1 MLNSQFTPIKQLGS
15 RLGWSLLMLSM
26 IRIVFFLY
34 NYPFF
39 NDIALFQGAK
49 LFFYA
54 LRFDIVAVTY
64 ANLLLIVFSL
74 IPFNFRNRTSY
85 QTFLQIL
92 FVVFNSILFFIEVI
106 DIGFYQFAFRRT
118 LVSDFAMFS
127 NNQSNILGYFL
138 EYWWLVVFLL
148 LLIYGLIRFSKRS
161 FFIPRKGKW
170 SIQILL
176 FILGLGVTI
185 LAARGGI
192 QVRPLTPIAAAKY
205 TQSPAQTHLITNTTI
220 NLIFSFQQKTIQRL
234 HYFPEKELDT
244 LYSLKHLPQPDGDFK
259 GKNVMIIILES
270 LSKEYTG
277 AFANKPYTP
286 FFDSLVSQSFYLENT
301 FANGLRSTEGIAAI
315 TAGLPHLMSDP
326 FIFSAYQTNKL
337 NALAGLLHKKGYY
350 STFFHGSYKGSMEF
364 DSFAKLEGYDNF
376 VDKSVYNNPK
386 DFDGHWGIWDIPFFE
401 YTADRLSEF
410 KQPFFATIFSLT
422 SHHPYNVEPWFEA
435 EHPNM
440 DKHYRTVLYT
450 DLALKRFFAKA
461 AQTDWYKN
469 TLFVITGDH
478 TGPRISKPY
487 QTALGQFKSPIIL
500 FDPQGQL
507 KGKHPGLAQH
517 IDIIPTVLDYLNYDL
532 PYKAFG
538 QSMLDTT
545 QTHYAI
551 MHTDLYQICDE
562 QYLLRFDGQ
571 ASRFLYD
578 YQKDP
583 LNKENLLDKLPDV
596 AKRLEIQLKARL
608 QRYNNSMIDNAL
620 GELISL

>member
-1 MLNSQFTPIKQLGS
+1 MFNREMQYIKQLGL
-15 RLGWSLLMLSM
+15 RLGWSLLGLSI
-26 IRIVFFLY
+26 IRLIFFLY
-34 NYPFF
+34 NYAFF
-39 NDIALFQGAK
+39 NEIGLLQGVK

-64 ANLLLIVFSL
+64 ANLLLILFSL
-74 IPFNFRNRTSY
+74 LPFHFRKKTGY
-85 QTFLQIL
+85 QAFLKVL
-92 FVVFNSILFFIEVI
+92 FVVFNSVLFFIEII

-127 NNQSNILGYFL
+127 NNQSNILSYFL
-138 EYWWLVVFLL
+138 EYWWLVGFLL
-148 LLIYGLIRFSKRS
+148 LMIYGLIRFSKQS
-161 FFIPRKGKW
+161 FVIPRKGKW
-170 SIQILL
+170 SIQVLL
-176 FILGLGVTI
+176 FTLGLGITI
-185 LAARGGI
+185 IAARGGI
-192 QVRPLTPIAAAKY
+192 QVRPITPIAAAKN

-220 NLIFSFQQKTIQRL
+220 NLIFSFQQKTIKPL
-234 HYFPEKELDT
+234 HYFPEKELDKIYN
-244 LYSLKHLPQPDGDFK
+244 LSHHPHPAGDFQAR
-259 GKNVMIIILES
+259 NVMIIILES

-286 FFDSLVSQSFYLENT
+286 FFDSLVQQSFYLENT

-337 NALAGLLHKKGYY
+337 NALAGLLKQKGYY

-364 DSFAKLEGYDNF
+364 DSFAKLQGYDDF
-376 VDKSVYNNPK
+376 VDKSVYNNPA

-401 YTADRLSEF
+401 YTAARLTELE
-410 KQPFFATIFSLT
+410 QPFYATLFSLT
-422 SHHPYNVEPWFEA
+422 SHHPYNVEKWFEA

-461 AQTDWYKN
+461 KQTEWYKN
-469 TLFVITGDH
+469 TLFIITGDH

-500 FDPQGQL
+500 FDPTAKL

-545 QTHYAI
+545 QTQYAI
-551 MHTDLYQICDE
+551 MHTDLYQLCDE
-562 QYLLRFDGQ
+562 QYLLRFDDQ
-571 ASRFLYD
+571 KSRFLFD

-583 LNKENLLDKLPDV
+583 LNKENLIDKLPAV
-596 AKRLEIQLKARL
+596 TKRLETQLKARL
-608 QRYNNSMIDNAL
+608 QRYNNSMIENTL
-620 GELISL
+620 GE